1 MGRFLTVVAC
11 GVALALVGGCAREPR
26 ARDEGRRAEDSK
38 YPPAPSSSPMSKIVP
53 GMSERDVMSLL
64 GPPDDSNAYV
74 TGKAFIPWY
83 FGPDA
88 TRFACYWKGKGRVIF
103 MGGNAWG
110 GGRGK
115 VQRVEYDPTEDGI
128 ARTK

>member
-1 MGRFLTVVAC
+1 MVRFLMVVAC
-11 GVALALVGGCAREPR
+11 AFALATVGGCTHEPR
-26 ARDEGRRAEDSK
+26 ARDQQQHAESK
-38 YPPAPSSSPMSKIVP
+38 YPAAPASSPMSKIHE
-53 GMSERDVMSLL
+53 GMSETEVMKIL

-74 TGKAFIPWY
+74 TGKAFIPYY

-88 TRFACYWKGKGRVIF
+88 TRFAGYWKGKGRVVF